1 MTASARARADRR
13 TIDLD
18 GVWNMRDLGGLPTR
32 AMGQVWCGRLYRSG
46 SLWFASNADCA
57 VLAALHLDTVIDLR
71 TEQEAQHEE
80 DWLCEILDLRYIQL
94 PIHVPAV
101 DSASEHGG
109 MADPGSGERYQR
121 LLEHNIESYIRALE
135 IVSRPDRHPVL
146 FHCAAG
152 KDRTGLLAALALTCL
167 DVEQSAIVADY
178 AESDA
183 SIHHIIDRYRGDP
196 VYGRSSAAVPA
207 GYRVDARAM
216 DRFLN
221 LMGGGPGLR
230 RWVLDH
236 GLDESA
242 LRRMREALTEPTRK
256 DEKCNPP
263 TVKARQQ
270 S

>member
-1 MTASARARADRR
+1 
-13 TIDLD
+13 LD

-32 AMGQVWCGRLYRSG
+32 IMGQVRSGRLYRSG

-57 VLAALHLDTVIDLR
+57 VLAGLHLDTVIDLR
-71 TEQEAQHEE
+71 IEQEAQHEE

-109 MADPGSGERYQR
+109 MADPGSGVRYQR

-135 IVSRPDRHPVL
+135 IISRPDRHPVL

-152 KDRTGLLAALALTCL
+152 KDRTGVLAALTLTCL
-167 DVEQSAIVADY
+167 DVEQSAIIADY
-178 AESDA
+178 DESNT
-183 SIHHIIDRYRGDP
+183 SIHRIIDRYQGHP
-196 VYGRSSAAVPA
+196 VYGRSAAAVPA
-207 GYRVDARAM
+207 DYRVNDRAM
-216 DRFLN
+216 NRFLN
-221 LMGGGPGLR
+221 LMGGGPGLQ

-242 LRRMREALTEPTRK
+242 LRRMRAALTERVHQE
-256 DEKCNPP
+256 EKCNPP

-270 S
+270 P